1 MKQLLLIPIILS
13 TFILGFLV
21 NSAFSYS
28 TSIKELPFNSLFS
41 RNSERESPSDYIQ
54 EENIQVFPDRI
65 IIFLNNA
72 KISSYED
79 TNSMDPLLDINHNGI
94 EVPADCSNL
103 EKGDIIA
110 YKATWVNA
118 IVIHRIVEI
127 SKNNEGIYFTAKGD
141 NSNINDPQKIRCS
154 EIKSKLVGVLY

>member
-1 MKQLLLIPIILS
+1 MKQFLLIPIILS

-28 TSIKELPFNSLFS
+28 NSIKELPFNSLFS
-41 RNSERESPSDYIQ
+41 KNYEKESPSDFIK
-54 EENIQVFPDRI
+54 EEDIQVFPDKI
-65 IIFLNNA
+65 IILVNNA
-72 KISSYED
+72 KISSFED

-94 EVPADCSNL
+94 EVNADCNKL

-110 YKATWVNA
+110 YKANWIDA
-118 IVIHRIVEI
+118 IVIHRIIEI
-127 SKNNEGIYFTAKGD
+127 NKDNEGIYFTTKGD

-154 EIKSKLVGVLY
+154 NIKSKLVGVIY